1 MLRHTVNG
9 YVANKV
15 VRSSLPKV
23 KGDQN
28 TAQVFENEF
37 NLSKNE
43 MRAVGVIEMVGAAF
57 LFLSVFSRKFVQIGT
72 ILLNI
77 ILGGAIVKHFK
88 AGHGYQGAKSALTL
102 FGLNLLSFNE
112 TLRQEDGKR
121 KR

>member
-37 NLSKNE
+37 NLSKKE

-112 TLRQEDGKR
+112 TLRYEDGKR

>member
-1 MLRHTVNG
+1 MLKHIVNG

-15 VRSSLPKV
+15 VRSGLPKV

-28 TAQVFENEF
+28 TAQVFESEF

-43 MRAVGVIEMVGAAF
+43 MRAVGVVEVVGSAF

-88 AGHGYQGAKSALTL
+88 AGHGYQGAKAALTL

-112 TLRQEDGKR
+112 TLRRGEGKGKR
-121 KR
+121 

>member
-1 MLRHTVNG
+1 VLKHIVNG

-15 VRSSLPKV
+15 AKSGLPKV
-23 KGDQN
+23 KGDHN
-28 TAQVFENEF
+28 TAEVFESEF

-43 MRAVGVIEMVGAAF
+43 MKAVGLVEMIGAAF

-72 ILLNI
+72 ILLNV

-88 AGHGYQGAKSALTL
+88 AGHGYQGAKTALTL

-112 TLRQEDGKR
+112 TLRHGEDK
-121 KR
+121 K